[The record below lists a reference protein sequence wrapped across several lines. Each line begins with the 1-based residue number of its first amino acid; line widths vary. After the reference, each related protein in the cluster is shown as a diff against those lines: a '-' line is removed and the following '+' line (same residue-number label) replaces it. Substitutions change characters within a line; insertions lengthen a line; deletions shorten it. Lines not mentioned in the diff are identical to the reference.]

1 MKLNKLVGCDG
12 YMRIG
17 GAYIMGKLG
26 KYIYEFNRCCRL
38 KAVVFAIK

>member
-1 MKLNKLVGCDG
+1 MNSDNTDAPSIKNKLVGCDG

-26 KYIYEFNRCCRL
+26 KYM
-38 KAVVFAIK
+38 